1 MRLSMLAVVCRVSR
15 SLCGAPPDG
24 PRLQLCAARTWV
36 ADVSHVS
43 LVTLEPSMHSL
54 HSFRCVEEP
63 LIAAAHRQVGSAKH
77 AGQDT
82 VSNSS
87 AGRLKGNP
95 STIVNLRLPFTLL
108 TKLDRYLDRLEV

>member
-1 MRLSMLAVVCRVSR
+1 MLAVVCHVSR
-15 SLCGAPPDG
+15 SLCGASPDG

-43 LVTLEPSMHSL
+43 LVTLEPSM

-108 TKLDRYLDRLEV
+108 TKLDRYLDRLEVER

>member
-1 MRLSMLAVVCRVSR
+1 MVAVMCRVSR
-15 SLCGAPPDG
+15 SLCGTSPDG

-43 LVTLEPSMHSL
+43 LVTLEPSMHS
-54 HSFRCVEEP
+54 FRWVEEP
-63 LIAAAHRQVGSAKH
+63 LIAVAYRQVGSAKQ
-77 AGQDT
+77 ARQDT

-95 STIVNLRLPFTLL
+95 STIVNARLPLTLL
-108 TKLDRYLDRLEV
+108 TKLDRYLDPLEVER